1 MELGPALL
9 ALWQSQLTLL
19 SLALELLHY
28 LEDPLWP
35 LGTSCQLSHF
45 GYDSLTVTFGEHSV
59 SVGHMTD
66 HMTCQSPVP
75 PSSSLSMEAWPAL
88 TSPSLPSA
96 LTHSSR
102 SPSSTA
108 YLPLCLCLF
117 Y

>member
-28 LEDPLWP
+28 LEEPLWP
-35 LGTSCQLSHF
+35 LATSCQLSHF
-45 GYDSLTVTFGEHSV
+45 GYDSLTVTYGEHSV

-66 HMTCQSPVP
+66 HMTCQSPVL

-88 TSPSLPSA
+88 TSPSLLSA
-96 LTHSSR
+96 LT
-102 SPSSTA
+102 PSSQSLSSSA
-108 YLPLCLCLF
+108 SLPLSLCLF
-117 Y
+117 C